1 MVRLPSRKIESA
13 VVTKHVAA
21 LGAFQEIIQLVM
33 LLTSKEEIARNT
45 IQFYLNKTDLD
56 QAKCVV
62 ASVTGTIWLYLFLK
76 VYISPFLK
84 KTKLTTGLQ
93 KALLFSVSLCSF
105 THLVMR
111 LHKLNWVC
119 LLLNAVIS
127 APSELTNPNHCIQ
140 CVHTSV
146 AEARQGAKG
155 DYWVKNDSSTCVSF
169 SIGSYGGQS
178 EKSGFETS
186 MYLSS
191 VIFRYFQL

>member
-33 LLTSKEEIARNT
+33 LLISKEEIARNT

-84 KTKLTTGLQ
+84 KTKPTTSLQ

-140 CVHTSV
+140 CAHTSI

-155 DYWVKNDSSTCVSF
+155 DYWVKNDSSTCF
-169 SIGSYGGQS
+169 LFDRLIWGS
-178 EKSGFETS
+178 E
-186 MYLSS
+186 
-191 VIFRYFQL
+191 